1 MRIVAWD
8 LETSDLKALMGRIF
22 CCSFLPII
30 DGVESKPYTFHLHE
44 GRFKGASKID
54 DSRLCTAIRDE
65 LEKYNC
71 IVGWNSKLFDLP
83 LLNARLAKHGSRPVR
98 PQFHADMM
106 WYAGGSSM
114 RIGSRKLVNVQ
125 KYFKLGEEKTDID
138 WEVWQA
144 VATGDTKA
152 MKIVVEHCEAD
163 VKVLAE
169 AYWKLLP
176 YVSTLHR

>member
-1 MRIVAWD
+1 MAFD

-22 CCSFLPII
+22 CCSFVPIVP
-30 DGVESKPYTFHLHE
+30 GVVSVPYTYNLFDSKYK
-44 GRFKGASKID
+44 GRSKID
-54 DSRLCTAIRDE
+54 DGKLCVAIRDE
-65 LEKYNC
+65 LETYNM

-83 LLNARLAKHGSRPVR
+83 LLNARLAKIGERPCR
-98 PQFHADMM
+98 IQFHGDMM

-125 KYFKLGEEKTDID
+125 KFFKLGEEKTDIE
-138 WEVWQA
+138 WEQWQA
-144 VATGDTKA
+144 VAAGDKKA
-152 MKIVVEHCEAD
+152 MKTIIHHCEQD